1 MNDFGD
7 RNPLEHLD
15 PARREP
21 GFWLRYHSRVMNLAA
36 DELARRRMA
45 GMAGMAGGVT
55 IPEVVFA
62 WRRALVPLALLAAT
76 GAGILLAT
84 HESRPPMAPV
94 APVALEEILLED
106 LTDASMLHIL
116 EGSGE
121 AADGP
126 VLTAAGG
133 F

>member
-62 WRRALVPLALLAAT
+62 WRRALVPLALLAAA

-84 HESRPPMAPV
+84 HESRPPV

-106 LTDASMLHIL
+106 LPDASMLHIL
-116 EGSGE
+116 EGSGGG
-121 AADGP
+121 AADGTM
-126 VLTAAGG
+126 LTAAGG